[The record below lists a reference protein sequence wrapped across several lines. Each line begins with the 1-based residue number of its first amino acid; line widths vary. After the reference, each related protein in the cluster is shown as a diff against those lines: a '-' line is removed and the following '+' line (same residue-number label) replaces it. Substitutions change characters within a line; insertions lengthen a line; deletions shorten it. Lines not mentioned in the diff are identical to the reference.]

1 MCIYLQV
8 LQEDREDHGDPLD
21 PVETDRVKCSMAT
34 LTQINKNS
42 MAVLYFPVI
51 YILCFKAS

>member
-8 LQEDREDHGDPLD
+8 LQRDREDHGDPLD
-21 PVETDRVKCSMAT
+21 PVEKDKVKCRLAT

-42 MAVLYFPVI
+42 MRVLYFPLI
-51 YILCFKAS
+51 

>member
-8 LQEDREDHGDPLD
+8 LQGDREDHGDPLD

-34 LTQINKNS
+34 LTQINNDS
-42 MAVLYFPVI
+42 VVFSSYL
-51 YILCFKAS
+51 